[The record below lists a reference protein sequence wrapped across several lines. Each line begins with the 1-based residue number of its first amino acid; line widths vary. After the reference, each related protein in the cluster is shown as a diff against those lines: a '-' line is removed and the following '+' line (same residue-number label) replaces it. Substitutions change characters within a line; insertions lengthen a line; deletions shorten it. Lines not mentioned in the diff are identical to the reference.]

1 MAGQT
6 LAIANNAIAYI
17 WWRLDAKLNGC
28 LGFSVRRIDAIGTKT
43 ALPAFVGFSPGVPGA
58 PR

>member
-17 WWRLDAKLNGC
+17 WWRLDAKIDGC
-28 LGFSVRRIDAIGTKT
+28 LGFRYDGLKRMAIKR
-43 ALPAFVGFSPGVPGA
+43 LYRHLWDSNPACLAHLV
-58 PR
+58 